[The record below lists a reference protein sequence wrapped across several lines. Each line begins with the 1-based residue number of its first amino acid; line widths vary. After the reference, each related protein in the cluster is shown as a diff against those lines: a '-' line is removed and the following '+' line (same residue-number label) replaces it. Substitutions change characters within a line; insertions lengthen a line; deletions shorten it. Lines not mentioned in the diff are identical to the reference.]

1 MYEGVSCRPND
12 QRGFLHKK
20 IIGFGARLLGIG
32 SSIIPG
38 PAGAVLGLG
47 ARGLGAVSGGGR
59 QAPQPITNPFDP
71 SLAQLPPG
79 FRVQIPKAGIGG
91 AVQRFL
97 PGGATGFT
105 TLPQGLIPRGPGGAI
120 GLMPGVPGGV
130 TGFGQNGVVAGQ
142 CAAPVMGG
150 NRRVNAAG
158 QVACPG
164 FHWNETTYTRLGGP
178 CSNKPAGLVVKGTE
192 QVKNRR
198 KFNTANGPARKRAAA
213 RLKASEKDCKEAL
226 RAIGFRTISKQS
238 SREMR
243 MRRRG
248 HR

>member
-1 MYEGVSCRPND
+1 MYEGVCCRPND

-20 IIGFGARLLGIG
+20 I
-32 SSIIPG
+32 
-38 PAGAVLGLG
+38 LGLG
-47 ARGLGAVSGGGR
+47 RTILGVGANLLPGPFGGVARTALSIAGGGGR
-59 QAPQPITNPFDP
+59 GGVQGLTQ
-71 SLAQLPPG
+71 QLPQG
-79 FRVQIPKAGIGG
+79 SRVQIPTAGIAGR
-91 AVQRFL
+91 VQRFL

-105 TLPQGLIPRGPGGAI
+105 TLPPGLIPRGPGGII
-120 GLMPGVPGGV
+120 GAVPGVPGGV
-130 TGFGQNGVVAGQ
+130 TGFQEDGVVPGQ
-142 CAAPVMGG
+142 CPAPVLGG
-150 NRRVNAAG
+150 NRRVNAMV

-164 FHWNETTYTRLGGP
+164 MHWNESTYTRLGGP
-178 CSNKPAGLVVKGTE
+178 CSNKPAGLVLKGTE